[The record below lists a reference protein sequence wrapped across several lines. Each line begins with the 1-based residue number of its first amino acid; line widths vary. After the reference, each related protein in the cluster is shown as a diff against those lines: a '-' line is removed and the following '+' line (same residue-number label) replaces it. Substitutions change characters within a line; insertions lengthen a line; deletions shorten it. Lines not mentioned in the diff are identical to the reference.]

1 MALLSKQTRLSDFK
15 ATADAGGPP
24 AEAASALGALL
35 GTLTRNA
42 IVAAGAVVAL
52 NLADTLARASG
63 AGPYL
68 PFGLLDS
75 LMGDGDGAPAAAA
88 LPLVLAYLGVFAAAV
103 RIWALPR
110 DLT

>member
-1 MALLSKQTRLSDFK
+1 VGG
-15 ATADAGGPP
+15 AG
-24 AEAASALGALL
+24 ASALGALL
-35 GTLTRNA
+35 GALTRNA
-42 IVAAGAVVAL
+42 TVAAGGVVAL
-52 NLADTLARASG
+52 NIADTLVQASG

-75 LMGDGDGAPAAAA
+75 LMGGGDGAPAAAA
-88 LPLVLAYLGVFAAAV
+88 LALVLAYLAVFAAAV